1 MAGRSTAGSWLAGGW
16 AELRALL
23 TTNVEIARLT
33 RGFGPQ
39 PPGRAPGVEN
49 ARRHIGGDDADGA
62 HKPIPGAHTA
72 TTMLPRSGPSPGR
85 ARDGVADRQAQR
97 LGRDQQGTDLLVH
110 SDRCLGVP
118 PPLAKTGGRQFG
130 EGGN

>member
-33 RGFGPQ
+33 RGLVRSRRVGHQ
-39 PPGRAPGVEN
+39 VVEN

-62 HKPIPGAHTA
+62 HKPIPGARTA

-118 PPLAKTGGRQFG
+118 PPRQDWWTSVRRRR
-130 EGGN
+130 